1 MSRQSEDDHLTEYL
15 TRITG
20 YLHAICHSEREA
32 IRRGAELM
40 VDQIAADLLIHVFGV
55 GGHSHVGSEE
65 FFYRAGGLANISP
78 MFDLSLS
85 LAGGG
90 QKSTMLERLEG
101 YGDRVVAARH
111 LGPDDLLI
119 ITSVYGMNACTIDAA
134 LEAKRRGSKVL
145 AVTSVEAAEK
155 TPPDFV
161 ARHHSAKSLHEIA
174 DVTVDTHVPY
184 GEICVDIAGIE
195 QRMGG
200 TCNIL
205 QCFCINALVMEAAA
219 LCARRGIEA
228 PIWVSANIAGG
239 DERNRRLLERFTPR
253 VKFL

>member
-1 MSRQSEDDHLTEYL
+1 MNGNANNDHLTQYL

-20 YLHAICHSEREA
+20 YLHSIWQNQKKT

-40 VDQIAADLLIHVFGV
+40 ADQIAADRLIYVFGV
-55 GGHSHVGSEE
+55 GGHSYVGSEE

-101 YGDRVVAARH
+101 YGDKVVAAHH
-111 LGPDDLLI
+111 LAAGDLLV

-134 LEAKRRGSKVL
+134 LEAKRRGCRLL
-145 AVTSVEAAEK
+145 AVTSVEAAK
-155 TPPDFV
+155 NTPPGFV
-161 ARHHSAKSLHEIA
+161 ARHSSAKSLHEIA

-184 GEICVDIAGIE
+184 GEVCVDIPGVD
-195 QRMGG
+195 QLMGG

-219 LCARRGIEA
+219 ICAERGVDA
-228 PIWVSANIAGG
+228 PVWSSANVAGG
-239 DERNRRLLERFTPR
+239 DEGNRNLLERFTPR
-253 VKFL
+253 VKYL